1 MYFIGLEPFFFARFF
16 SSFLWLHSSG
26 CLQAWDRAI
35 CSLKWNC
42 PNAKCIVNV
51 HIEPH
56 KVGIVCM
63 YLRSLHNQ
71 QELQC
76 SSDCFCNQ
84 KRNHVEEMKQQRNVL
99 VAAVRFS
106 VFSLFRIFSLF
117 NDQFFFVGF
126 CCYSLAKKKI
136 GIIGAKHRL
145 CMYEVESLSLK
156 RNTHFNLKAVSLYTS
171 DSCFFFVDFH
181 RWYTISSIIFSV
193 FGVFA
198 LQLR

>member
-1 MYFIGLEPFFFARFF
+1 MQNVLY
-16 SSFLWLHSSG
+16 
-26 CLQAWDRAI
+26 
-35 CSLKWNC
+35 
-42 PNAKCIVNV
+42 V

-106 VFSLFRIFSLF
+106 VFFSLSNLQPLQWSVF
-117 NDQFFFVGF
+117 LLIFVVIRWP
-126 CCYSLAKKKI
+126 KKKI
-136 GIIGAKHRL
+136 GIIGAKQRL